1 MIILAVVNHEANAH
15 FYYNLFLLQAL
26 FQLQTINQLS
36 HNIHRNALKINTLNI
51 KIKIFLCCLSKC
63 LHYCCL

>member
-1 MIILAVVNHEANAH
+1 MIILAVVSQVANAH

-51 KIKIFLCCLSKC
+51 
-63 LHYCCL
+63 